1 MSISIATKGFFSP
14 PPEATTVVSVCNPE
28 IVTDEV
34 GAKSISTFEIKPSM
48 QGNAPVQNV
57 PIMGGS

>member
-34 GAKSISTFEIKPSM
+34 GAKSISTFEVKPSM
-48 QGNAPVQNV
+48 HGSLPTYDT
-57 PIMGGS
+57 PIMEGS